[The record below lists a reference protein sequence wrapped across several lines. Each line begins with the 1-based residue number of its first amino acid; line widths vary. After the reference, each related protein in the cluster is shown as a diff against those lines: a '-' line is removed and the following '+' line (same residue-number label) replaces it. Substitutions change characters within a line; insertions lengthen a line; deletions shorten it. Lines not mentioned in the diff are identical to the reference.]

1 ADRGGNQRDVRSG
14 RASRHGDREVIAAVK
29 AAIGI
34 LGLGPAGRAMAP
46 YVEAHRRF
54 QLAAVCDVRS
64 EALPAFEARTDVARF
79 TSIDAMCAA
88 ADIDA
93 IFVATPTWLHA
104 THVIRALDAGK
115 HVVVEKPM
123 AVSAAESQ
131 AMIAASDRAGRT
143 LVVGHSQ
150 SFEPG
155 CQVMRAIIASG
166 QLGALKAINALN
178 YTDWMF
184 RPRLPAEFDRAQGGG
199 TVYRQAAHQIDIVRY
214 LVGGAVP
221 RTVRATIGDWDRE
234 RRGDGA
240 FSAFMQFETGCT
252 ASLFYSGYDHLQGTE
267 LTFGISETGRRAS
280 YEYAIA
286 RKQLRAGPSEAA
298 GAAKYAPTARQSE
311 LIKTGSYP
319 AFFGLI
325 IASCER
331 GDLRLTPEG
340 VQVNADWAQCTI
352 GIDGLPQ
359 GREPVLDELADAIA
373 GRPATHDARWGAAN
387 LDVCLA
393 MIASSDARAEV
404 SLPEQTDRPIVMPE
418 AIAQRVEGELAGMQ

>member
-1 ADRGGNQRDVRSG
+1 MPT
-14 RASRHGDREVIAAVK
+14 
-29 AAIGI
+29 IGI

-46 YVEAHRRF
+46 YVEAHPRF
-54 QLAAVCDVRS
+54 RLAAVCDVRP
-64 EALPAFEARTDVARF
+64 EALAAYETRSDVVRF
-79 TSIDAMCAA
+79 TSIEALCAA
-88 ADIDA
+88 SDIDA

-104 THVIRALDAGK
+104 THVTIALDAGK

-123 AVSAAESQ
+123 AVSVLESQ

-155 CQVMRAIIASG
+155 IQVMRAAIASG
-166 QLGALKAINALN
+166 RLGALKAINGLN

-184 RPRLPAEFDRAQGGG
+184 RPRLPGEFDRAQGGG
-199 TVYRQAAHQIDIVRY
+199 TVFRQAAHQADIVRY
-214 LVGGAVP
+214 LAGGAVP
-221 RTVRATIGDWDRE
+221 RTVRATIGDWDRD

-240 FSAFMQFETGCT
+240 FSAFMQFEGGCT

-286 RKQLRAGPSEAA
+286 RKQLRAGPSEVA

-311 LIKTGSYP
+311 LIKTGTFP

-340 VQVNADWAQCTI
+340 VQVNSDWAQCTI
-352 GIDGLPQ
+352 SIDGLPQ

-373 GRPATHDARWGAAN
+373 GLPVTHDARWGAAN

-393 MIASSDARAEV
+393 MIASSDAHAEV
-404 SLPEQTDRPIVMPE
+404 SLPAQPDRPIVVPDG
-418 AIAQRVEGELAGMQ
+418 IARRVDLEFVGLLCNAEPPRHQDPKG

>member
-1 ADRGGNQRDVRSG
+1 M
-14 RASRHGDREVIAAVK
+14 K

-46 YVEAHRRF
+46 YVDAHPRF
-54 QLAAVCDVRS
+54 RLAAVCDVRP
-64 EALPAFEARTDVARF
+64 EALAAYEARSDVARF
-79 TSIDAMCAA
+79 SDIEAFCASSAIDAV
-88 ADIDA
+88 
-93 IFVATPTWLHA
+93 FVATPTWLHA
-104 THVIRALDAGK
+104 AHVIHALGAGK
-115 HVVVEKPM
+115 HVIVEKPM

-143 LVVGHSQ
+143 LVIGHSQ

-155 CQVMRAIIASG
+155 IQVMRGIIASG
-166 QLGALKAINALN
+166 RLGALKAINGLN
-178 YTDWMF
+178 FTDWMF
-184 RPRLPAEFDRAQGGG
+184 RPRLAAEFDRALGGG

-214 LVGGAVP
+214 LACGAVP
-221 RTVRATIGDWDRE
+221 RTVRATIGDWVRE
-234 RRGDGA
+234 RPGDGA
-240 FSAFMQFETGCT
+240 FSAFMQFQDGCI

-280 YEYAIA
+280 YDYAIA
-286 RKQLRAGPSEAA
+286 RKQLRAGPSEVA

-311 LIKTGSYP
+311 LIKTGTFP
-319 AFFGLI
+319 AFFGLM

-373 GRPATHDARWGAAN
+373 GSPITHDARWGAAN

-393 MIASSDARAEV
+393 MIASSDARTEV
-404 SLPEQTDRPIVMPE
+404 RLPPQPDRAIVVSD
-418 AIAQRVEGELAGMQ
+418 AIAGRVRQALAQVE

>member
-1 ADRGGNQRDVRSG
+1 M
-14 RASRHGDREVIAAVK
+14 K
-29 AAIGI
+29 ATLGI

-46 YVEAHRRF
+46 YVESHPRF
-54 QLAAVCDVRS
+54 RLAAVSDVRP
-64 EALPAFEARTDVARF
+64 EALGPYESRPDVARYANA
-79 TSIDAMCAA
+79 DALCAA
-88 ADIDA
+88 RDIDA

-104 THVIRALDAGK
+104 AHVAQALDGGK

-123 AVSAAESQ
+123 AVTAAESRS
-131 AMIAASDRAGRT
+131 MIEAGDRAGRT

-155 CQVMRAIIASG
+155 IQIMRAVIASG
-166 QLGALKAINALN
+166 KLGRLRAINGLN

-214 LVGGAVP
+214 LAGGAVP

-234 RRGDGA
+234 RPGDGA
-240 FSAFMQFETGCT
+240 FSAFMQFEDGCT

-267 LTFGISETGRRAS
+267 LTFGISETGRRVS
-280 YEYAIA
+280 YEYATA
-286 RKQLRAGPSEAA
+286 RKQLHAGPSEIA
-298 GAAKYAPTARQSE
+298 GAAKYAPSARQAE
-311 LIKTGSYP
+311 LIKTGTFP

-325 IASCER
+325 IASCEH

-340 VQVNADWAQCTI
+340 VQVNADIARFTI

-373 GRPATHDARWGAAN
+373 GRPVTHDARWGAAN

-393 MIASSDARAEV
+393 MIASSEARGEA
-404 SLPEQTDRPIVMPE
+404 SLPAQEDRPVVFPQVVV
-418 AIAQRVEGELAGMQ
+418 QRVEQAFVAAGG

>member
-1 ADRGGNQRDVRSG
+1 M
-14 RASRHGDREVIAAVK
+14 K
-29 AAIGI
+29 ATLGI

-46 YVEAHRRF
+46 YVDAHSRF
-54 QLAAVCDVRS
+54 RLAAVCDLRP
-64 EALPAFEARTDVARF
+64 EALAAYEERSDIVRF
-79 TSIDAMCAA
+79 TDIEAFCVSSA
-88 ADIDA
+88 IDA

-104 THVIRALDAGK
+104 SHVIRALDAGK
-115 HVVVEKPM
+115 HVIVEKPM

-155 CQVMRAIIASG
+155 IQVMRAIIASG
-166 QLGALKAINALN
+166 RLGELKAINGLN
-178 YTDWMF
+178 FTDWMF
-184 RPRLPAEFDRAQGGG
+184 RPRLAAEFDRAQGGG

-214 LVGGAVP
+214 LAGGAVP
-221 RTVRATIGDWDRE
+221 RTVRATIGDWDRA
-234 RRGDGA
+234 RPGDGA
-240 FSAFMQFETGCT
+240 FSAFMQFEAGCT

-280 YEYAIA
+280 YDYAIA
-286 RKQLRAGPSEAA
+286 RKQLRAGPSEVA

-311 LIKTGSYP
+311 LIKTGTFP

-340 VQVNADWAQCTI
+340 VQVSADWAQCTI

-359 GREPVLDELADAIA
+359 GREPVLEELADAIA
-373 GRPATHDARWGAAN
+373 GRPVTHDARWGAAN

-404 SLPEQTDRPIVMPE
+404 NLADQTDRPIVVPE
-418 AIAQRVEGELAGMQ
+418 SIARRVERELAGMR